1 MVKTIVGLYAGEIF
15 AIVFIV
21 SYVLFRKLESKNL
34 AGRIYGQILW
44 RFYKIAILELL
55 LVFFLNI
62 SLYTFF
68 MILGLLANIYLSY
81 YTKSLKQSI
90 GDIDKIDINDPRRVK
105 FRKVSKASSFM
116 LILNMILAIIYL
128 LK

>member
-15 AIVFIV
+15 AIVFIA

-44 RFYKIAILELL
+44 RFYKIALLELF

-68 MILGLLANIYLSY
+68 MILGLLVNIYLSY

-105 FRKVSKASSFM
+105 FRKVSKTSSLV

>member
-105 FRKVSKASSFM
+105 FRKVSKASSFT

>member
-105 FRKVSKASSFM
+105 FRKVSKTSSFM
-116 LILNMILAIIYL
+116 LILNMMLAIIYL

>member
-90 GDIDKIDINDPRRVK
+90 GDIDKIDINDPRRGK

>member
-105 FRKVSKASSFM
+105 FRKVSKTSSFM